1 MSGVKIL
8 VYAPSGHGKSSAGRN
23 LDPKTTGYIN
33 NDRKDLP
40 FYGWRTNYVK
50 VVKPDG
56 TIDWK
61 KTNYIEPKKTSS
73 VQEAIE
79 AWEKIPHIETIV
91 IDTIT
96 HMMAH
101 DFMRRVL
108 EKGYDKFS
116 QMGKAVYDLLDYI
129 RSTKSDKNF
138 VVLAHNELSIDAA
151 GDKVNK
157 IRSFGKL
164 MDEKVEIP
172 SMFTSVLYATVKR
185 DGGKASY
192 VFITQSDGTT
202 FAKSPA
208 AFKGEQVINALPYE
222 MPNDTALVIQ
232 RLKAFQEGKLE
243 EMTEEAS

>member
-8 VYAPSGHGKSSAGRN
+8 VYAPSGHGKSASCRN

-33 NDRKDLP
+33 SDRKDLP
-40 FYGWRTNYVK
+40 FYGWRNNYKK
-50 VVKPDG
+50 VLLDDG
-56 TIDWK
+56 KVDWT

-79 AWEKIPHIETIV
+79 QWEKVPHIETIV
-91 IDTIT
+91 TDTVT

-101 DFMRRVL
+101 DFMRRIL
-108 EKGYDKFS
+108 EVGYTKYS
-116 QMGKAVYDLLDYI
+116 QMGKQVYDLLDYI
-129 RSTKSDKNF
+129 RSTKSNKNF
-138 VVLAHNELSIDAA
+138 VVLAHNELSIDGA
-151 GDKVNK
+151 GEKVNK

-185 DGGKASY
+185 EGEKSSY
-192 VFITQSDGTT
+192 QFVTQSDGTT

-208 AFKGEQVINALPYE
+208 AFKGDDVINALPLY
-222 MPNDTALVIQ
+222 MPNDVNLAIK

-243 EMTEEAS
+243 EMNEEA